1 MDDERAIMI
10 EDFWDSNEGLLQ
22 HLQSDEYLR
31 VLLNIEMS
39 EAPPEIRFDEM
50 VMRQLKRGEVVIV
63 YDSTTE
69 IWHVLI
75 MLS

>member
-1 MDDERAIMI
+1 VDDERAIMI

>member
-1 MDDERAIMI
+1 MI